1 MKMSFKDLA
10 KKYDCSESGLRKAV
24 YLKKSIPVERTLTGR
39 VLIEEEDFIKYKED
53 FGIKKITDEEIDLWY
68 ESYQYGLCCK
78 DIGIKFDRTQT
89 VVSKFLKERY
99 NINPKD
105 YFERYTKEEKSFYY
119 KAYQEYIGEK
129 NKSLQQIVKDN
140 NILNPRRFTNYI
152 KRQGFKLKSRS
163 EVRNLCH
170 NENFFENIDS
180 EIKAYLLGFFAAD
193 GHIEKR
199 QDYDSYTLRIGVQ
212 LNDSH
217 ILKLYLKNISKDTVI
232 SCKKNFASIAVTSKK
247 IGEDLLKLGY
257 DHLKTYTMKT
267 IPDLPENLMYHFI
280 RGYFDGDGS
289 CILQVRRVG
298 KRLSGYNREF
308 SIAAYNKS
316 ILERIGNVLEIKS
329 FDIKERE
336 AHIQFIKERECNF
349 KTCYTLNVNH
359 KEDLESIYNKLYKNA
374 SYFFK
379 RKKDKMMLSF
389 LDVEQ
394 IEAALQGNL

>member
-1 MKMSFKDLA
+1 MKLSIKNLA
-10 KKYDCSESGLRKAV
+10 KKYNCSESGIRCAI
-24 YLKKSIPVERTLTGR
+24 YNRNRFSFERTSTGR
-39 VLIEEEDFIKYKED
+39 VLIEEDDFIKYRTE
-53 FGIKKITDEEIDLWY
+53 FGIKPILEEEINLWY
-68 ESYQYGLCCK
+68 KSYNEGISCK
-78 DIGIKFDRTQT
+78 DIGKNFHRSQ
-89 VVSKFLKERY
+89 VVISNYLKKRY

-105 YFERYTKEEKSFYY
+105 YFERYTKEEKEFYY

-129 NKSLQQIVKDN
+129 NKSVSQIVKDF
-140 NILNPRRFTNYI
+140 NILHPKRFMNYV
-152 KRQGFKLKSRS
+152 KRQGFKIKSRS
-163 EVRNLCH
+163 EVRQLCH
-170 NENFFENIDS
+170 NENFFEIIDS

-199 QDYDSYTLRIGVQ
+199 QDYDSYTLRVGVQ

-217 ILKLYLKNISKDTVI
+217 ILKLYLKNISKDTLI
-232 SCKKNFASIAVTSKK
+232 YCKKNMASIAITSKK

-257 DHLKTYTMKT
+257 DNNKTYTMMS
-267 IPDLPENLMYHFI
+267 IPSLPIDLMYHFI

-298 KRLSGYNREF
+298 RRLSGYNREF
-308 SIAAYNKS
+308 NISAYNKS
-316 ILERIGNVLEIKS
+316 ILEKIAEVLEIKS
-329 FDIKERE
+329 FDINEVPAKMLMVQGRE
-336 AHIQFIKERECNF
+336 ANF
-349 KTCYTLNVNH
+349 KTCYNIKVNC
-359 KEDLESIYNKLYKNA
+359 KEDLESIYNKLYTNS